1 MMEYEWDPVKATV
14 NYRKHRIR
22 FADAISVFMDEMALT
37 MEDETSIYERRFI
50 TLGQDAFDRVLFIV
64 YTYRHETVIRL
75 ISARKATAEE
85 RQQYEDL

>member
-1 MMEYEWDPVKATV
+1 MEYEWDPAKEIA

-22 FADAISVFMDEMALT
+22 FADAVSVFMDKMALT
-37 MEDETSIYERRFI
+37 MEDEMSIYERRFI
-50 TLGQDAFDRVLFIV
+50 TLGQDAFGRVLFIV
-64 YTYRHETVIRL
+64 YIYRHETVIRL